1 MKINF
6 LIQGICILMLGWSMS
21 GCSEKYDKEI
31 EKDFYVNK
39 SSLKMYYGDKI
50 QLAASPASG
59 EFAWSSEDPD
69 IATVT
74 AGLVEAVGVG
84 TTNILVSQDNII
96 KEIPVTIT
104 VPTVDKVT
112 GMPGNRRVALELAIS
127 NDRVKS
133 VKVTRLDNS
142 ESQETEINYQS
153 GTITVYYNGLSEGSY
168 QFRVVCL
175 DRSGKES
182 VPVDIA
188 VKAYGDIY
196 QSTLVNREINIV
208 SKFGNGLTV
217 SWKNQSGNWI
227 KFFYNNEAGLPVSK
241 ILPVNAHSSHL
252 ADYGS
257 GTLSYTTLFLPEI
270 TAVDTF
276 SVAQASYTGTITD
289 YTTYLT
295 ASPAVSYAKPGDF
308 DLGGEGVGFHDSD
321 ATHSGAAGATYRK
334 DRGDTQSDAVD
345 IEAVAGN
352 TGANSAGEWL
362 MYTVYVKD
370 EGNYEIDWYVSVNNA
385 NGGSCRIEADGVSSS
400 VYQMVNNANWSAWRY
415 YCELNGVN
423 PPVFHL
429 TAGKHKI
436 MFYFNSSGF
445 NYNGLRF
452 TCKP

>member
-1 MKINF
+1 MKINV
-6 LIQGICILMLGWSMS
+6 LIKGVCILMLGCSLL
-21 GCSEKYDKEI
+21 GCNEKYDKEI
-31 EKDFYVNK
+31 EKNFYVNK
-39 SSLKMYYGDKI
+39 NSLKMYYGDKI
-50 QLAASPASG
+50 QLTASPPDG
-59 EFAWSSEDPD
+59 DFNWSSEDPD

-74 AGLVEAVGVG
+74 AGLVEAVSVG

-104 VPTVDKVT
+104 IPTVDKVT

-127 NDRVKS
+127 NDRVKT
-133 VKVTRLDNS
+133 VKVTRLDNN

-168 QFRVVCL
+168 PFRLVCL
-175 DRSGKES
+175 DRFGKES
-182 VPVDIA
+182 LPVDVTI
-188 VKAYGDIY
+188 KAYGDIY

-217 SWKNQSGNWI
+217 SWKNQIGNWI

-252 ADYGS
+252 TDYGS
-257 GTLSYTTLFLPEI
+257 GALSYSTLFLPEA

-276 SVAQASYTGTITD
+276 SLVQASYTGTITD

-295 ASPAVSYAKPGDF
+295 ASPTMSYAKPGDF
-308 DLGGEGVGFHDSD
+308 DLGGEGIGFHDAD

-352 TGANSAGEWL
+352 IGTTAAGEWV

-370 EGNYEIDWYVSVNNA
+370 EGDYEMDWYVSVNNA
-385 NGGSCRIEADGVSSS
+385 NGGSCHVEADGVASS
-400 VYQMVNNANWSAWRY
+400 VYQMVNNSNWTDWRY
-415 YCELNGVN
+415 Y
-423 PPVFHL
+423 
-429 TAGKHKI
+429 
-436 MFYFNSSGF
+436 
-445 NYNGLRF
+445 
-452 TCKP
+452 